1 MKNLTAVLMTLVV
14 LAFMVLMGVRVVGVP
29 PVSGTWEHGE
39 PEHWTW
45 LRLVE
50 EDGRVVGDLSGT
62 LREAMTR
69 DSSALPLHVAGS
81 WDNPYLELELGG
93 FYYHMGEAGGVCSI
107 GGEVEGGGDRSLL
120 AEWLGRRHPY
130 RLAAVIR
137 CPEEEPFRMVFERV
151 RE

>member
-14 LAFMVLMGVRVVGVP
+14 LAFMVLIGVRVVDLP

-62 LREAMTR
+62 LKQAVTR
-69 DSSALPLHVAGS
+69 DASALPLHVAGS
-81 WDNPYLELELGG
+81 WDSPYLELELGG
-93 FYYHMGEAGGVCSI
+93 FNYQMGEAGAVCSI
-107 GGEVEGGGDRSLL
+107 AGEVEGGGDRSLL
-120 AEWLGRRHPY
+120 AEWFGRQHPY
-130 RLAAVIR
+130 RLVAVIR
-137 CPEEEPFRMVFERV
+137 CPEEEPFRMVFEWV
-151 RE
+151 RD

>member
-62 LREAMTR
+62 LKEAMTR

-81 WDNPYLELELGG
+81 WDNPYLELELGVCAV
-93 FYYHMGEAGGVCSI
+93 EIDAGCDS
-107 GGEVEGGGDRSLL
+107 
-120 AEWLGRRHPY
+120 
-130 RLAAVIR
+130 
-137 CPEEEPFRMVFERV
+137 V
-151 RE
+151 RQC

>member
-14 LAFMVLMGVRVVGVP
+14 LAFMVLMGVRVDIGVP

-62 LREAMTR
+62 LKEAMTR
-69 DSSALPLHVAGS
+69 ASSALPLHVAGS

-93 FYYHMGEAGGVCSI
+93 FYYHMGEAEGVCSI
-107 GGEVEGGGDRSLL
+107 AGEVEGRRRPVPACGVVRTPAPVPVGCRDPVPGG
-120 AEWLGRRHPY
+120 G
-130 RLAAVIR
+130 AV
-137 CPEEEPFRMVFERV
+137 PHGL
-151 RE
+151 